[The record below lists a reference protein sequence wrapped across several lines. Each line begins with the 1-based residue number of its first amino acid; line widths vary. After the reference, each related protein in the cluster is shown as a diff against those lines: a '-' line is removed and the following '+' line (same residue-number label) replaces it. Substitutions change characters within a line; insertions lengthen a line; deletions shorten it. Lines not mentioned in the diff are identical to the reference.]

1 MDAQTVADRIDDVQL
16 VDVREAEEWEAGHI
30 EGARNIPEGDL
41 PQRVDELDRS
51 RPVVTVCRAGTRSDE
66 AAQWLRGQGFD
77 AQSLD
82 GGMLAWKWAGLAI
95 TGPIQEPE
103 PPSGMSPEQ
112 MQALHQDYIELAL
125 AVQERFGAGVEP
137 SEDQIKEFLRDR
149 LIGEGR
155 TPEEAD
161 EFLAHMGEE

>member
-1 MDAQTVADRIDDVQL
+1 
-16 VDVREAEEWEAGHI
+16 
-30 EGARNIPEGDL
+30 
-41 PQRVDELDRS
+41 
-51 RPVVTVCRAGTRSDE
+51 VTVCRAGTRSDD

-95 TGPIQEPE
+95 TGPILEPT
-103 PPSGMSPEQ
+103 PQGAMSSDQ
-112 MQALHQDYIELAL
+112 IGSLHNELIEISLAI
-125 AVQERFGAGVEP
+125 QERFGADVQP